1 MKPRL
6 LAFLAPIIALLS
18 FPVRAEQSPT
28 ASPKLEFPLDTVE
41 WLNGPDRRDIRWKIK
56 VWPPI
61 LTYQQR
67 HLVIVFGS
75 VDLDDFRKNEV
86 RDFTMQIKVQ
96 DASGNWFPG
105 EDTSDYRV
113 PLSAPPRTYITFFSA
128 VYALP
133 GEYSVVVLLY
143 DRLHRKVNV
152 HHSTVR
158 IPEVKGGALPNLTR
172 GLPRIDFPER
182 IPGMDKDQ
190 PRVKDRGWSLADGTE
205 NLPIVSTGPLLIDVL
220 LDVSEPDAMELPSH
234 WGAMDRQLAAQFTYY
249 QNARLMIQLGSV
261 LSHLQPAN
269 GCVRVSAADMSRMRI
284 LMDRQQA
291 GTWNW
296 KRFEDTLYAVDLDRI
311 DANTLTNQQRRS
323 VFTDR
328 FLVDLAKD
336 NTPCEPG
343 GAPPNHVVILVS
355 HHLRYPHHTPVTPIQ
370 PEDCPHC
377 RFIYLR
383 LTNFLDDRED
393 RYQDMLKP
401 LHPRSFRF
409 STPQDFR
416 RTLAELTTV
425 LSDSN
430 PAN

>member
-1 MKPRL
+1 
-6 LAFLAPIIALLS
+6 
-18 FPVRAEQSPT
+18 
-28 ASPKLEFPLDTVE
+28 
-41 WLNGPDRRDIRWKIK
+41 
-56 VWPPI
+56 
-61 LTYQQR
+61 
-67 HLVIVFGS
+67 
-75 VDLDDFRKNEV
+75 
-86 RDFTMQIKVQ
+86 
-96 DASGNWFPG
+96 
-105 EDTSDYRV
+105 
-113 PLSAPPRTYITFFSA
+113 
-128 VYALP
+128 
-133 GEYSVVVLLY
+133 
-143 DRLHRKVNV
+143 
-152 HHSTVR
+152 
-158 IPEVKGGALPNLTR
+158 
-172 GLPRIDFPER
+172 
-182 IPGMDKDQ
+182 
-190 PRVKDRGWSLADGTE
+190 
-205 NLPIVSTGPLLIDVL
+205 
-220 LDVSEPDAMELPSH
+220 
-234 WGAMDRQLAAQFTYY
+234 
-249 QNARLMIQLGSV
+249 MIQLGSV

-269 GCVRVSAADMSRMRI
+269 GYVRVSAADMSRMRI

-296 KRFEDTLYAVDLDRI
+296 KRFEDTVYAVDLDRI

-383 LTNFLDDRED
+383 LTNFLDERED

-425 LSDSN
+425 LSDSD